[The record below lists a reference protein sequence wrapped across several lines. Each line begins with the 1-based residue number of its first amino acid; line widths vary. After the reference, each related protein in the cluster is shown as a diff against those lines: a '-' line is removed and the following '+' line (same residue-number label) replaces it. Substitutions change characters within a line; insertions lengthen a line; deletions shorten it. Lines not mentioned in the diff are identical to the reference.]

1 MRTLLASCLALLG
14 ATAVAAQEPPA
25 AQPTRD
31 GAAAWQR
38 VVDTQAAWQRDHP
51 GLVTAVELG
60 TSVESRPLL
69 LLRIGA
75 QQDGPPE
82 VYLGSGIHGHEGSED
97 DARWM
102 VDQLLARRDEPHVA
116 ELLRTRVL
124 WVQLAMNPD
133 GIAAALRKN
142 ARGVDLNRNFAV
154 RWEAK
159 TAPASRTYAGP
170 EPFSEPETAALR
182 DFALARQQLRA
193 WLDLHRSTDVLVAA
207 CAHDGTC
214 PAAVDR
220 AAAALAAAMGD
231 FRRWGDGN
239 KPLPI
244 GGLS

>member
-60 TSVESRPLL
+60 KSVESRPLL

-102 VDQLLARRDEPHVA
+102 VAQLLARREEPHVA

-133 GIAAALRKN
+133 GIVAASRKN
-142 ARGVDLNRNFAV
+142 AHGVDLNRNFAA
-154 RWEAK
+154 RWQPGKDPKAHDY
-159 TAPASRTYAGP
+159 PGP
-170 EPFSEPETAALR
+170 EPFSDPETRALR
-182 DFALARQQLRA
+182 DFALERPQLAA
-193 WLDLHRSTDVLVAA
+193 WLDLHRTGRMLIDAQLR
-207 CAHDGTC
+207 DGTT
-214 PAAVDR
+214 PPAVD
-220 AAAALAAAMGD
+220 AAAQRLSVAMGNHPR
-231 FRRWGDGN
+231 FSRGQA
-239 KPLPI
+239 PLC
-244 GGLS
+244 G